1 MFGYMY
7 PFKPDLK
14 IKHYTTFKSY
24 YCSLCHEIKKN
35 YGNIPRVSINFD
47 ITFISILLD
56 SFSSKPHTVI
66 KKTCIIHPIEKK
78 LIVQNNKSINY
89 ASHINTILTHN
100 KILDDINDENNL
112 FSKLIFP
119 VANCYVKKMPKQ
131 FDEIKKIIDE
141 NLHNLKKLEN
151 SDEILS
157 IDEYAHPFSNLTKEI
172 LNFYGKINNFDETSL
187 HHLGILGYNLG
198 KWIYIVDAFDDIE
211 KDFRKNLF
219 NPIIR
224 SESKISLNENNI
236 LQFKRDIK
244 QKYFSLLTYVNFKCL
259 ENFKE
264 LSVTKNYELIENILQ
279 MGMPLKV
286 DKIVNHFEC
295 SNKKGSVKKDEQ
307 KIL

>member
-14 IKHYTTFKSY
+14 IKHYTIFKSY

-35 YGNIPRVSINFD
+35 YGNIPRISINFD
-47 ITFISILLD
+47 MTFISILLD
-56 SFSSKPHTVI
+56 SFSIKNHAII
-66 KKTCIIHPIEKK
+66 KKTCMIHPIEKK
-78 LIVQNNKSINY
+78 LIIQNNEGINY
-89 ASHINTILTHN
+89 ASHINIILTHN

-112 FSKLIFP
+112 FSKLILP
-119 VANCYVKKMPKQ
+119 ITSTYIKKIPKQ
-131 FDEIKKIIDE
+131 FDEIKRIIE
-141 NLHNLKKLEN
+141 EHLQNLKKLEN

-172 LNFYGKINNFDETSL
+172 LIFYGKLNNFNETYL

-198 KWIYIVDAFDDIE
+198 KWIYIIDAFDDIE
-211 KDFRKNLF
+211 KDFKKNSF
-219 NPIIR
+219 NPILR
-224 SESKISLNENNI
+224 SENESLSTANDILKFKI
-236 LQFKRDIK
+236 DIK
-244 QKYFSLLTYVNFKCL
+244 QKYFSLLTYSNFRCL

-264 LSVTKNYELIENILQ
+264 LSITKNYELLENILQ

-286 DKIVNHFEC
+286 DKLVNHFEC

-307 KIL
+307 KVF